1 MDPQRSAGP
10 PRRREGL
17 QVREI
22 DGETVIL
29 DREGGLMHNL
39 NATAAFVLGAMD
51 GRRSEKEIWEAL
63 AEAFEVSLET
73 AEKDT
78 RALIA
83 RFREL
88 GILA

>member
-1 MDPQRSAGP
+1 MDPRSTGDP
-10 PRRREGL
+10 PRKRDGL

-39 NATAAFVLGAMD
+39 NATAAFVLGAID
-51 GRRSEKEIWEAL
+51 GRRSEKEIWEGL
-63 AEAFEVSLET
+63 ADAFDVSLET

-78 RALIA
+78 RALMA

>member
-1 MDPQRSAGP
+1 MDPNRSADP
-10 PRRREGL
+10 PRKREGL

-22 DGETVIL
+22 DGETVVL

-39 NATAAFVLGAMD
+39 NATAAFVLGAID
-51 GRRSEKEIWEAL
+51 GRRSQKEIWEAL
-63 AEAFEVSLET
+63 AEAFDVSLET

-78 RALIA
+78 RALLE
-83 RFREL
+83 RFQEL

>member
-1 MDPQRSAGP
+1 
-10 PRRREGL
+10 
-17 QVREI
+17 
-22 DGETVIL
+22 
-29 DREGGLMHNL
+29 MHNL

-63 AEAFEVSLET
+63 AEAFDVSLEI

-83 RFREL
+83 QFREL
-88 GILA
+88 RILA

>member
-1 MDPQRSAGP
+1 MDPHRSAGP
-10 PRRREGL
+10 PRKREGL
-17 QVREI
+17 HVREI

-39 NATAAFVLGAMD
+39 NATAAFVLGAID

-63 AEAFEVSLET
+63 AESFEVSLET

-78 RALIA
+78 RALLVQ
-83 RFREL
+83 FHEL